1 MCKVW
6 RQFVEKG
13 QDVDGGIYH
22 GRACSC
28 CMLFL
33 SEHFNTPVINLAE

>member
-13 QDVDGGIYH
+13 QDVDGGIDH
-22 GRACSC
+22 GGACSC
-28 CMLFL
+28 CILLLPEDFKPPG
-33 SEHFNTPVINLAE
+33 FNLAE